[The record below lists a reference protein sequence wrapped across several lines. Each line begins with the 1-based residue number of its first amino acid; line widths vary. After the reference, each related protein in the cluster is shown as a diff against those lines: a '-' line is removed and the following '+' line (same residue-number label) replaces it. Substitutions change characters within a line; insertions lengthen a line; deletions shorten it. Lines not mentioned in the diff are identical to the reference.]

1 MGPSPASMDELPLW
15 KFEDCVE
22 TYPTK
27 DPALAFSGQRATQVE
42 EPDSQV
48 DLNLGSSG
56 PAFVGESF
64 MVPVTVT
71 SKGHCLFW

>member
-1 MGPSPASMDELPLW
+1 MSCLSGSLKTVW
-15 KFEDCVE
+15 KHIQ
-22 TYPTK
+22 PRIL
-27 DPALAFSGQRATQVE
+27 LAFSGQRATQVE